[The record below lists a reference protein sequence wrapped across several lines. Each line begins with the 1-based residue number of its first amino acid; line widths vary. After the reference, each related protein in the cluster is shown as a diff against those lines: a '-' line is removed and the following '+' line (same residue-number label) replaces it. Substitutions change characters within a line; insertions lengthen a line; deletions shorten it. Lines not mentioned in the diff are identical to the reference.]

1 MRALCFLDTNILIYA
16 AAGKKD
22 EPEKYA
28 RATEIVREND
38 IVLSTQVIG
47 EFLHVSRKKY
57 LKVMGVAQINS
68 WADSLFRYPTAMI
81 DEAIIK
87 SALFVAER
95 YKISFWDAALV
106 AAAEK
111 MTAKTLY
118 TEDLSH
124 SQKYGS
130 VTAINPFKTLKD
142 GT

>member
-22 EPEKYA
+22 EPEKYH
-28 RATEIVREND
+28 RAVDIIRNND
-38 IVLSTQVIG
+38 VVLSTQVIG

-57 LKVMGVAQINS
+57 LKVMGVAQISS
-68 WADSLFRYPTAMI
+68 WADILFKFPSVDI
-81 DEAIIK
+81 DQAVIK

-95 YKISFWDAALV
+95 YQISFWDAALV

-111 MTAKTLY
+111 MSAETLY

-124 SQKYGS
+124 GQKYGS
-130 VTAINPFKTLKD
+130 VTAVNPFKTAS
-142 GT
+142 

>member
-22 EPEKYA
+22 EPEKYV
-28 RATEIVREND
+28 RATEIIREND

-57 LKVMGVAQINS
+57 LKVMGVAQINI

-95 YKISFWDAALV
+95 YQISFWDAALV
-106 AAAEK
+106 AAAERFN
-111 MTAKTLY
+111 AKILY
-118 TEDLSH
+118 TEDLNNG
-124 SQKYGS
+124 QRYGS
-130 VTAINPFKTLKD
+130 VTAINPFRTSR
-142 GT
+142 

>member
-22 EPEKYA
+22 EPEKHA
-28 RATEIVREND
+28 RATEIIRDND
-38 IVLSTQVIG
+38 VVLSTQVIG

-68 WADSLFRYPTAMI
+68 WADSLFRYPSAAI

-95 YKISFWDAALV
+95 YQISFWDAALI
-106 AAAEK
+106 AAAERL
-111 MTAKTLY
+111 TAKTLF
-118 TEDLSH
+118 TEDLNNG
-124 SQKYGS
+124 QKYGS
-130 VTAINPFKTLKD
+130 VTAINPFKAH
-142 GT
+142 